1 MTKRASILSR
11 RTFLGGG
18 AAIAIGLPML
28 EAMMPTRRA
37 RAHGGGPTAPQRL
50 MTFYVPCGI
59 NMQDWTPTDTGA
71 GYGVTPILQ
80 PLADAGLIEDVTVL
94 TGLDNDPGQSDGP
107 GDHAS
112 GTGSF
117 ATAVHVN
124 KSETQITNGTSLDQA
139 YAEFIGAQTAV
150 RSMQLGMDGGG
161 NVGNCDSGYGCA
173 YIRNISWQGNTPLP
187 KLTEAQTAFDL
198 LFSGFD
204 PGASAVEL
212 QRIKAKRLS
221 VLDHA
226 LDDAAALQGQLG
238 TTDRVKMQQYLESV
252 RDLELRVQAEPAAPA
267 CELDAG
273 FPGEAD
279 GDITSRTRLMLDI
292 VVKAFQCDRT
302 RVVSFMQANGAS
314 GRDYGFIGAPGGHHN
329 LSHHGGS
336 QATQDLLTIID
347 RWEVEQLAYL
357 LSGLKASPEGE
368 SNVLENSMVF
378 FSSEIE
384 DGNSHAHAN
393 MPVIVGGHGGGSM
406 PVGEHLRYD
415 GDPLANLFVDM
426 LQKLGVDV
434 STFGDDGTGPLGL

>member
-1 MTKRASILSR
+1 MTKRSSILSR

-18 AAIAIGLPML
+18 SAIAIALPML

-37 RAHGGGPTAPQRL
+37 RAHGPDDPQRL
-50 MTFYVPCGI
+50 LTFYVPCGI
-59 NMQDWTPTDTGA
+59 NMSDWTPGQTGA
-71 GYGVTPILQ
+71 GWSVTPILQ
-80 PLADAGLIEDVTVL
+80 PLADADLLDDITVL
-94 TGLDNDPGQSDGP
+94 SGLDNAPGESDGA

-124 KSETQITNGTSLDQA
+124 KSESDITNGTSVDQA
-139 YAEFIGAQTAV
+139 YAAVIGGETSV

-173 YIRNISWQGNTPLP
+173 YIRNISWQENTPLP

-226 LDDAAALQGQLG
+226 LDDAASLQAKLG
-238 TTDRVKMQQYLESV
+238 PTDRVKLEQYLDSV
-252 RDLELRVQAEPAAPA
+252 RDLELRVQSEPDAPA
-267 CELDAG
+267 CELEPG
-273 FPGEAD
+273 FPGD
-279 GDITSRTRLMLDI
+279 LGGDIDDRVQVMLDI
-292 VVKAFQCDRT
+292 IIKSFQCDRT
-302 RVVSFMQANGAS
+302 RVVSFMLANGAS

-336 QATQDLLTIID
+336 QSTQDMLTIID
-347 RWEVEQLAYL
+347 RWEVEKLAYL
-357 LSGLKASPEGE
+357 LRGLKDSPEGDG
-368 SNVLENSMVF
+368 SNILENSMVF

-384 DGNSHAHAN
+384 DGNSHSHNN
-393 MPVIVGGHGGGSM
+393 MPVLVGGHGGGTM
-406 PVGEHLRYD
+406 PVGEHLQFD
-415 GDPLANLFVDM
+415 GDPLGNLFVDM
-426 LQKLGVDV
+426 LQKLGMDTN
-434 STFGDDGTGPLGL
+434 TFGDDGTGPLGI

>member
-1 MTKRASILSR
+1 MTKRSSILSR

-18 AAIAIGLPML
+18 TAIAIALPML
-28 EAMMPTRRA
+28 EAMMPSRRA
-37 RAHGGGPTAPQRL
+37 RAHGPGDPQRL

-59 NMQDWTPTDTGA
+59 NMEDWTPAATGA
-71 GYGVTPILQ
+71 GWAVTPILQ
-80 PLADAGLIEDVTVL
+80 PLADAGLLQDVTIL
-94 TGLDNDPGQSDGP
+94 SGLDNDPGQSDGP

-124 KSETQITNGTSLDQA
+124 KSESEITNGTSVDQA
-139 YAEFIGAQTAV
+139 YADFIGDQTTV

-173 YIRNISWQGNTPLP
+173 YTRNISWQGNTPLP

-204 PGASAVEL
+204 PGASAAEL

-226 LDDAAALQGQLG
+226 LDEAAALEARLG
-238 TTDRVKMQQYLESV
+238 ATDRIKMEQYLDSV
-252 RDLELRVQAEPAAPA
+252 RDLELRVQNEPDAPA
-267 CELDAG
+267 CELDPG
-273 FPGEAD
+273 FPGESG
-279 GDITSRTRLMLDI
+279 GDIESRVKVMLDI
-292 VVKAFQCDRT
+292 VIKAFQCDRT
-302 RVVSFMQANGAS
+302 RVVSFMMANGGS

-329 LSHHGGS
+329 LSHHGS
-336 QATQDLLTIID
+336 VQATKDMLTIID

-357 LSGLKASPEGE
+357 LSGLKASEEGE
-368 SNVLENSMVF
+368 GSNVLENTMVY

-384 DGNSHAHAN
+384 DGNSHAHGN
-393 MPVIVGGHGGGSM
+393 MPIIVAGHGGDTM
-406 PVGEHLRYD
+406 PVGQHLRFD
-415 GDPLANLFVDM
+415 DQPLGNLFVDM
-426 LQKLGVDV
+426 LQKLGMDV
-434 STFGDDGTGPLGL
+434 NSFGDDGTGPLGL

>member
-1 MTKRASILSR
+1 MTKRSSILSR

-18 AAIAIGLPML
+18 TAIAIALPML

-37 RAHGGGPTAPQRL
+37 QAGGPMNPQRL
-50 MTFYVPCGI
+50 LTFYVPCGI
-59 NMQDWTPTDTGA
+59 NMSDWTPGQTGA
-71 GYGVTPILQ
+71 GWSVTPILQ
-80 PLADAGLIEDVTVL
+80 PLADADLLGDITVL
-94 TGLDNDPGQSDGP
+94 SGLDNAPGQSDGA
-107 GDHAS
+107 GDHAA

-124 KSETQITNGTSLDQA
+124 KSETEITNGTSLDQA
-139 YAEFIGAQTAV
+139 YAEFIGKQTPV

-173 YIRNISWQGNTPLP
+173 YVRNISWQGNTPLP
-187 KLTEAQTAFDL
+187 KLTEPQTAFDL

-204 PGASAVEL
+204 PGASAAEL

-226 LDDAAALQGQLG
+226 LDDAAALQAKLG
-238 TTDRVKMQQYLESV
+238 ATDRVKMEQYLDSV
-252 RDLELRVQAEPAAPA
+252 RDLELRVQAEPDAPA
-267 CELDAG
+267 CELEPD
-273 FPGEAD
+273 FPGEAG
-279 GDITSRTRLMLDI
+279 GDIDSRVAVMLDI
-292 VVKAFQCDRT
+292 IIKSFQCDRT
-302 RVVSFMQANGAS
+302 RVVSFMLANGAS

-336 QATQDLLTIID
+336 QPTQDMLTIID
-347 RWEVEQLAYL
+347 RWEIEKLTYL
-357 LSGLKASPEGE
+357 LRGLKESPEGAG

-384 DGNSHAHAN
+384 DGNSHSHNN
-393 MPVIVGGHGGGSM
+393 MPVLVGGHGGGTM
-406 PVGEHLRYD
+406 PVGQHLQFD

-426 LQKLGVDV
+426 LQKLGTDTN
-434 STFGDDGTGPLGL
+434 SFGDDGTGPLGI

>member
-1 MTKRASILSR
+1 MTKRSSILSR

-18 AAIAIGLPML
+18 TAIAIALPML
-28 EAMMPTRRA
+28 EAMMPTRKA
-37 RAHGGGPTAPQRL
+37 RAHGPMDPQRL

-59 NMQDWTPTDTGA
+59 NMQDWTPSGTGA
-71 GYGVTPILQ
+71 GYAVTPILQ
-80 PLADAGLIEDVTVL
+80 PLAEAGLIEDVTIL
-94 TGLDNDPGQSDGP
+94 SGLNNEPGQSDGP

-124 KSETQITNGTSLDQA
+124 KSETVITNGTSVDQA
-139 YAEFIGAQTAV
+139 YAAFIGKETTV

-173 YIRNISWQGNTPLP
+173 YIRNISWQDDTPLP
-187 KLTEAQTAFDL
+187 KLTEHQTAFDL

-204 PGASAVEL
+204 PGASAAEL

-226 LDDAAALQGQLG
+226 VDEATVLSNKLG
-238 TTDRVKMQQYLESV
+238 ATDRQKLEQYLDSV
-252 RDLELRVQAEPAAPA
+252 RDLELRVQAEPDAPA
-267 CELDAG
+267 CELEPG
-273 FPGEAD
+273 FPGES
-279 GDITSRTRLMLDI
+279 GSDITSRVQLMLDI

-302 RVVSFMQANGAS
+302 RVVSFMLANGGS

-329 LSHHGGS
+329 LSHHGGV

-357 LSGLKASPEGE
+357 LTGLKNSPEGE
-368 SNVLENSMVF
+368 DSNVLENSLIY

-384 DGNSHAHAN
+384 DGNSHSHNN
-393 MPVIVGGHGGGSM
+393 MPVLVAGHGGGTM
-406 PVGEHLRYD
+406 PVGQHLRFD
-415 GDPLANLFVDM
+415 GDPLGNLFVDM
-426 LQKLGVDV
+426 LQKVGMNI
-434 STFGDDGTGPLGL
+434 SSFGDDGTAPLGL

>member
-1 MTKRASILSR
+1 MTKRSSILSR

-18 AAIAIGLPML
+18 SAIAIALPFL
-28 EAMMPTRRA
+28 EAMMPTRPA
-37 RAHGGGPTAPQRL
+37 RAGGMANPQRL

-59 NMQDWTPTDTGA
+59 NMQDWTPAQAGA
-71 GYGVTPILQ
+71 GYTVTPILQ
-80 PLADAGLIEDVTVL
+80 PLADAGLIEDFTL
-94 TGLDNDPGQSDGP
+94 LSGLDNEPGQSDGP

-124 KSETQITNGTSLDQA
+124 KSETEITNGTSLDQA
-139 YAEFIGAQTAV
+139 YADFIGAQTTV

-187 KLTEAQTAFDL
+187 KLTEPQTAFDL

-204 PGASAVEL
+204 PGASAAEL

-221 VLDHA
+221 VLDYA
-226 LDDAAALQGQLG
+226 LDDAAALQSRLG
-238 TTDRVKMQQYLESV
+238 ATDRVKVEQYLHSV
-252 RDLELRVQAEPAAPA
+252 RDLELRVQAEPDAPA
-267 CELDAG
+267 CEIEPG
-273 FPGEAD
+273 FPGESG
-279 GDITSRTRLMLDI
+279 GDITSRVQLMLDI

-302 RVVSFMQANGAS
+302 RVVSFMLANGAS

-329 LSHHGGS
+329 LSHHGGV
-336 QATQDLLTIID
+336 QATQDMLTLID

-357 LSGLKASPEGE
+357 LTGLKNSPEGE
-368 SNVLENSMVF
+368 GSNVLENSMIF

-384 DGNSHAHAN
+384 DGNSHSHDN
-393 MPVIVGGHGGGSM
+393 MPVLVAGHGGGTM
-406 PVGEHLRYD
+406 PVGEHLRFE
-415 GDPLANLFVDM
+415 GDPLGNLFVDM
-426 LQKLGVDV
+426 LQKLGMDV
-434 STFGDDGTGPLGL
+434 NSFGDDGTAPLGL